1 MHDGR
6 ASKCRAIEHDS
17 KAEIQQ
23 NQRQKHALEQKTSQL
38 SMALEELQE
47 ASDRC
52 SSSQKEVSHFRDQA
66 KVLLDQYG
74 IIIYRLQQVVQSSD
88 VIKSDTVFNPLNW
101 DTVRYIALQSVLDM
115 MTTLYTEGLL
125 EGYNHTLLDRLEAIE
140 MPSTRRSLEEVAW

>member
-1 MHDGR
+1 
-6 ASKCRAIEHDS
+6 
-17 KAEIQQ
+17 
-23 NQRQKHALEQKTSQL
+23 
-38 SMALEELQE
+38 MALEELQE

-52 SSSQKEVSHFRDQA
+52 SSSQKEVSNFRDQA

-125 EGYNHTLLDRLEAIE
+125 EGYNHTLLDRLKAIE